1 MFLSLVLTVPDE
13 GDEHEYKKDPSREL
27 QVLFGL
33 VLTQGWDSSEK
44 CLALG
49 TGLGQNQKE
58 GSDKGKVPEQELHV
72 PKDTVG
78 YRLKNCKKR
87 DCLILTNLLSS
98 ELRVACGGIS
108 LGIGK
113 YSSIQLNN
121 IIREKLVQ

>member
-1 MFLSLVLTVPDE
+1 MAAFESIMKYEQLRFTYVSFSNSNRLFFNSQYPILNDLKFLSLVLTVPDE

-33 VLTQGWDSSEK
+33 VLTQGWDSGEK

-78 YRLKNCKKR
+78 YRLKIVKKE
-87 DCLILTNLLSS
+87 T
-98 ELRVACGGIS
+98 V
-108 LGIGK
+108 
-113 YSSIQLNN
+113 
-121 IIREKLVQ
+121 

>member
-33 VLTQGWDSSEK
+33 VLTQGWDSGKK

-121 IIREKLVQ
+121 FIREKLVQ